1 MNFNT
6 DKLIRVVYPSNAGGK
21 FLINSLGLS
30 KNCVFQHNIF
40 AKTQLA
46 FPDKDFV
53 KIKFNYILRKIKES
67 KNKTWNDLGLG
78 CAQLFGI
85 KNNEIN
91 RNSFFNK
98 DIIAVSNSGKYF
110 FIVCHLNRVNNDI
123 SFVWPNSREIVFYNF
138 NSIRNLRVNNKSKH
152 KLVAISKNPLYWN
165 TENYFSKSKTL
176 TEIEKLYQQ
185 LDLSDFREDLIGT
198 YYDLWTEVIGISEYC
213 DYS

>member
-1 MNFNT
+1 M
-6 DKLIRVVYPSNAGGK
+6 
-21 FLINSLGLS
+21 
-30 KNCVFQHNIF
+30 
-40 AKTQLA
+40 
-46 FPDKDFV
+46 
-53 KIKFNYILRKIKES
+53 
-67 KNKTWNDLGLG
+67 
-78 CAQLFGI
+78 
-85 KNNEIN
+85 
-91 RNSFFNK
+91 
-98 DIIAVSNSGKYF
+98 SNSGKYF

-152 KLVAISKNPLYWN
+152 KLVAISKNLLYWN

>member
-67 KNKTWNDLGLG
+67 KNKPGMTWVL
-78 CAQLFGI
+78 
-85 KNNEIN
+85 
-91 RNSFFNK
+91 
-98 DIIAVSNSGKYF
+98 V
-110 FIVCHLNRVNNDI
+110 VLNYLVLRI
-123 SFVWPNSREIVFYNF
+123 MKSTEIVFLIKILSLCQILGNIF
-138 NSIRNLRVNNKSKH
+138 L
-152 KLVAISKNPLYWN
+152 LFAI
-165 TENYFSKSKTL
+165 
-176 TEIEKLYQQ
+176 
-185 LDLSDFREDLIGT
+185 
-198 YYDLWTEVIGISEYC
+198 
-213 DYS
+213 